1 MTMQT
6 YSIANA
12 PCSWGVDFADRPE
25 NPNWRRV
32 LDDAQAAGYDAI
44 DLGPVG
50 YFPTDIPRLTDE
62 LASRGLRLSAGG
74 LFDPLTDPAAYD
86 AVVTKTRRTCE
97 ILQALDAPR
106 LVIIDCVSAERG
118 ATVGRSKAARRL
130 SPPDWTAMMGRIAEL
145 ATIARDDYGVGSTL
159 HAHAGCFIEFED
171 EVDRA
176 MQDLP
181 EDLVGLCVDTGH
193 AAYAGIDPVEL
204 IRRYAGRVRHMH
216 LKTIDRTVHQACVS
230 DGTDFFAAIASGI
243 FCPLGRGMVDFPAV
257 RDALAEIGFGG
268 MAVVEQDVD
277 PTGEA
282 SPLDN
287 ARESFAFLCS
297 VGMAPPSKARP

>member
-1 MTMQT
+1 MQT

-25 NPNWRRV
+25 NPDWRRV
-32 LDDAQAAGYDAI
+32 LDDARAAGYEAI

-50 YFPTDIPRLTDE
+50 YFPTDIPRLQDE

-86 AVVTKTRRTCE
+86 EVVTKTRRTCE

-118 ATVGRSKAARRL
+118 ATAGRPTAARRL
-130 SPPDWTAMMGRIAEL
+130 SPPDWKAMMGRIAEL
-145 ATIARDDYGVGSTL
+145 ARIARDDYGVLSTL

-193 AAYAGIDPVEL
+193 AAYAAIDW
-204 IRRYAGRVRHMH
+204 
-216 LKTIDRTVHQACVS
+216 TVYEACVA
-230 DGTDFFAAIASGI
+230 DGTDFFAAIARGI
-243 FCPLGRGMVDFPAV
+243 FCPLGQGMVDFTAV
-257 RDALAEIGFGG
+257 RDTLAEIGFNG

-277 PTGEA
+277 PTGGA

-287 ARESFAFLCS
+287 ARQSFAFLRS
-297 VGMAPPSKARP
+297 VGIAPPSKGRP

>member
-12 PCSWGVDFADRPE
+12 PCSWGVDFADHPE
-25 NPNWRRV
+25 NPDWRRV
-32 LDDAQAAGYDAI
+32 LDDAQAAGYQAI

-50 YFPTDIPRLTDE
+50 YFPTDIPRLKDE

-74 LFDPLTDPAAYD
+74 LFDPMTDPAAFD
-86 AVVTKTRRTCE
+86 DVVTKTRRTCE
-97 ILQALDAPR
+97 ILKALDAPR
-106 LVIIDCVSAERG
+106 LVIIDCVLAERG
-118 ATVGRSKAARRL
+118 ATAGRPTVARRL
-130 SPPDWTAMMGRIAEL
+130 APADWKAMMERIVEL
-145 ATIARDDYGVGSTL
+145 ARIARDDYGVRSTL

-181 EDLVGLCVDTGH
+181 DELVGLCVDTGH

-204 IRRYAGRVRHMH
+204 VRRYGGRVRHMH
-216 LKTIDRTVHQACVS
+216 LKTIDRTVYEACVS
-230 DGTDFFAAIASGI
+230 DGTDFFAAVARGI
-243 FCPLGRGMVDFPAV
+243 FCPLGRGMVDFAAV
-257 RDALAEIGFGG
+257 RDTLVDIGYKG

-277 PTGEA
+277 PTSGA

-287 ARESFAFLCS
+287 ARESFAFLHS
-297 VGMAPPSKARP
+297 VGMAPPSKGQP